1 MDECEAKGKKKAKS
15 KDSDSM
21 PSEYNRCQ
29 EIKARTRW
37 EDRTFMSADT
47 VHCFGRSTLNFRKM
61 LGWTLFMENFGMLLQ
76 CIYDVE
82 TA

>member
-1 MDECEAKGKKKAKS
+1 MDKCEVKGKKKAKS

-37 EDRTFMSADT
+37 EDRTIMSAYT
-47 VHCFGRSTLNFRKM
+47 VHCLV
-61 LGWTLFMENFGMLLQ
+61 
-76 CIYDVE
+76 D
-82 TA
+82 

>member
-1 MDECEAKGKKKAKS
+1 MSGVLEIVTLKKTIFLWSCPMDKCEVKGKKKAKS

-37 EDRTFMSADT
+37 EDRTIMLAYT
-47 VHCFGRSTLNFRKM
+47 VHCLV
-61 LGWTLFMENFGMLLQ
+61 
-76 CIYDVE
+76 D
-82 TA
+82 